1 MVTLLEVILVAFGG
15 AFGATLRFAI
25 GRLSDT
31 YVTSLKFPL
40 ATLTI
45 NIVGCFAIGYVAEIS
60 ARGALSPHIRLLIV
74 TGILG
79 GFTTFSAFGLETI
92 TLLRSGHL
100 GMALTYVATSVI
112 GGCLATYAG
121 ILLLTP
127 RP

>member
-1 MVTLLEVILVAFGG
+1 MITLLEVILVACGG
-15 AFGATLRFAI
+15 ATSRFFI
-25 GRLSDT
+25 GRLSDS
-31 YVTSLKFPL
+31 YLASLKFPL
-40 ATLTI
+40 ATLVI
-45 NIVGCFAIGYVAEIS
+45 NIVGCFAIGFIAEIS
-60 ARGALSPHIRLLIV
+60 ARGALSPHFRLLIV

-121 ILLLTP
+121 ILLFSP